1 MGHCALFLHCTG
13 VDLICY
19 LDDAIFDAVSG
30 REALHLA
37 HHLLPGAVGLAH
49 SGLWSPGPPIDR
61 SLRDRRQPAAARS
74 PPLGP
79 LLLAVLP
86 RRPGGRR
93 LGVDRRPHGLVGRGE
108 QLGLLPLPP
117 GRGSGVAAARFRC
130 GGHAYRPLGSMGSV
144 VASQSYDL
152 GPGPGI
158 GWPGVR
164 DVAGVNPRRLVADCL
179 YGSSGYLE
187 RSCRCDMI
195 AVRFGC
201 TACASGG
208 SNPAPRGPYALFSA
222 RRGVIPRRLKRVDA
236 PGELRFRPPS

>member
-1 MGHCALFLHCTG
+1 MVWLIQACGAPGPQSIDRFATADNRLPLAAPRSGHFCSQFYHGDPEAADSEWTDALTVSWEGENNWVFSPSRLL
-13 VDLICY
+13 V
-19 LDDAIFDAVSG
+19 AAVSQL
-30 REALHLA
+30 RAS
-37 HHLLPGAVGLAH
+37 GA
-49 SGLWSPGPPIDR
+49 
-61 SLRDRRQPAAARS
+61 
-74 PPLGP
+74 
-79 LLLAVLP
+79 
-86 RRPGGRR
+86 
-93 LGVDRRPHGLVGRGE
+93 
-108 QLGLLPLPP
+108 
-117 GRGSGVAAARFRC
+117 C
-130 GGHAYRPLGSMGSV
+130 RPLGSMGSV